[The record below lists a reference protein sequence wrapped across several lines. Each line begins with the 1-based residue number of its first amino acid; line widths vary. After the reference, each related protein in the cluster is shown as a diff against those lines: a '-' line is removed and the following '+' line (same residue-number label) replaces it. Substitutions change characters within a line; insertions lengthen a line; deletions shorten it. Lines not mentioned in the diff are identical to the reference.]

1 MTPTK
6 LYELL
11 DQAGIEFDIIE
22 IFEGVRFLRVVVEE
36 ETDNE
41 SEISEID
48 HD

>member
-11 DQAGIEFDIIE
+11 DQAGIEFDIVE